1 MVTIGICDDEQKSRE
16 ILLNFCR
23 RLFVDEEN
31 YEVKEFTSGEEVL
44 RSEKTDILL
53 LDIEMCGMDGIDVK
67 DELQNQG
74 EEVDILFITNYSER
88 MQEAYGKN
96 VFGFL
101 NKPLQYIEF
110 HKEMQKIIQ
119 DLNSRYKS
127 VLIQGI
133 DRYRT
138 IYMRDI
144 VYIKVYGKYVKVH
157 TVLEDN
163 AFFDDRNIKN
173 WERRLRNSGFVM
185 THRSYL
191 VNLFWVED
199 VGKESVL
206 LKNGEV
212 INISRRKKSIFM
224 QEYFKYVLKYAK

>member
-1 MVTIGICDDEQKSRE
+1 MITIGICDDEQKSRE
-16 ILLNFCR
+16 ILLSFCR
-23 RLFVDEEN
+23 QLFVDKEN
-31 YEVKEFTSGEEVL
+31 YEIKEFVSGEEVL
-44 RSEKTDILL
+44 KSEKTDILL
-53 LDIEMCGMDGIDVK
+53 LDIEMCGIDGIVVK

-74 EEVDILFITNYSER
+74 EEVDILFITNYSEH

-101 NKPLQYIEF
+101 HKPLQYLEF
-110 HKEMQKIIQ
+110 QQEMQKIIK
-119 DLNSRYKS
+119 DLEARYKS
-127 VLIQGI
+127 VLIRGI

-163 AFFDDRNIKN
+163 VFFDDRNMKD
-173 WERRLRNSGFVM
+173 WEKRLKNSGFVM
-185 THRSYL
+185 PHQSYL
-191 VNLFWVED
+191 VNLFWIET

-206 LKNGEV
+206 LKNGEA
-212 INISRRKKSIFM
+212 INISRRKKNIFM
-224 QEYFKYVLKYAK
+224 EEYMKYILKYAK

>member
-1 MVTIGICDDEQKSRE
+1 MITIGICDDEQKSRE
-16 ILLNFCR
+16 ILLSFCR
-23 RLFVDEEN
+23 QLFVDKEN
-31 YEVKEFTSGEEVL
+31 YEIKEFVSGEEVL
-44 RSEKTDILL
+44 KSEKTDILL
-53 LDIEMCGMDGIDVK
+53 LDIEMCGIDGIVVK

-101 NKPLQYIEF
+101 HKPLQYLEF
-110 HKEMQKIIQ
+110 QKEMQKIIK
-119 DLNSRYKS
+119 DLEARYKS
-127 VLIQGI
+127 VLIRGI

-163 AFFDDRNIKN
+163 VFFDDRNMKD
-173 WERRLRNSGFVM
+173 WEKRLKNSGFVM
-185 THRSYL
+185 THQSYL
-191 VNLFWVED
+191 VNLFWIEK

-212 INISRRKKSIFM
+212 INISRRKKNIFM
-224 QEYFKYVLKYAK
+224 EEYMKYVLKYAR